1 MSGISLYNN
10 QTVLS
15 GGREVVTGVFTNC
28 STGYYTALCENG
40 SDDDKGY
47 LCSTKLFGYQGK
59 LSFPPLSLFLSSFT
73 IFYVSHF
80 FAGGKAIPYNSSV
93 HGILP
98 PFTIYYSDFKCP
110 ANASSFNDCNGNFN
124 GTYCNDILVLECYSK
139 LTKIL

>member
-10 QTVLS
+10 QTILS

-28 STGYYTALCENG
+28 STGHYTALCEDGSNG
-40 SDDDKGY
+40 NKGY
-47 LCSTKLFGYQGK
+47 LCSTSLLGYQGK
-59 LSFPPLSLFLSSFT
+59 LSLPPLSLSLCSPSQFFM
-73 IFYVSHF
+73 FPF
-80 FAGGKAIPYNSSV
+80 FAGGKTIPYNSSV

-110 ANASSFNDCNGNFN
+110 ANASSFNDCNGIFN